1 MKRIATLAAI
11 AALAFA
17 GLTANT
23 QQAEARRGGAVFA
36 GIIAGAVIGGIIASS
51 YNRRYYRSYSYYP
64 SRSYAYSSVYY
75 APRSCYWRHGHRHC
89 Y

>member
-1 MKRIATLAAI
+1 MKRFATLVAV
-11 AALAFA
+11 AALAIA

-23 QQAEARRGGAVFA
+23 QQAEARRGGAVVA

-51 YNRRYYRSYSYYP
+51 YNRRYYRTYSYYP
-64 SRSYAYSSVYY
+64 SRTYYYSSSYY
-75 APRSCYWRHGHRHC
+75 APRSCYWRHGRRHC